1 MSMVKK
7 REKLQNAAQ
16 QLDRALELPAGTIG
30 GGAHIELHANR
41 EAVIDGCRGIID
53 YSEDAV
59 RMNVGS
65 GSVTFFGRN
74 LMLKNLTDRE
84 AILAGH
90 IQRIE
95 FDG

>member
-1 MSMVKK
+1 M
-7 REKLQNAAQ
+7 
-16 QLDRALELPAGTIG
+16 
-30 GGAHIELHANR
+30 
-41 EAVIDGCRGIID
+41 IDGCRGIID